1 MARFRCLLCDVV
13 SDRKANHLCARECR
27 NSAGQHVDFCDRCR
41 AACLRELESQMS
53 DSRVRER
60 RDDRR
65 TP

>member
-1 MARFRCLLCDVV
+1 MARFRCLLCDVI

-27 NSAGQHVDFCDRCR
+27 ASASLHVDFCDSCR